1 MRCPWTSRAFAATSM
16 VTLYLLTSMTAFG
29 GTVLVKT
36 RPYQCRIAPE
46 LLRWCDEAASG
57 ARTSALVRV
66 RPTASTDDLVRR
78 LEAAGADV
86 SSSGPGVIIIVVGCE
101 AMPRVAVLDD
111 VLAVEP
117 VRRYQLKPGLTL

>member
-1 MRCPWTSRAFAATSM
+1 
-16 VTLYLLTSMTAFG
+16 MTVFG
-29 GTVLVKT
+29 GAGMANA
-36 RPYQCRIAPE
+36 RPYQGRIAPE

-66 RPTASTDDLVRR
+66 RPMASTDDLVRR

-86 SSSGPGVIIIVVGCE
+86 SSSGPGVIIIVIDCE
-101 AMPRVAVLDD
+101 AVPRVAVLDD

-117 VRRYQLKPGLTL
+117 VRPYQIKPDLAL